1 MAVQFLR
8 VGVVAIGSLTSA
20 PDSNAHSGEEAATA
34 APCFTVGGI
43 PAGFRGPKG
52 GIL

>member
-1 MAVQFLR
+1 MEVQFLL

-20 PDSNAHSGEEAATA
+20 PDSDAHSG
-34 APCFTVGGI
+34 GGGGHGGAMFHGGWH
-43 PAGFRGPKG
+43 PGGPSRPKG